1 MIVDITFVPNEVI
14 EPVNCVL
21 TVLSAEANDAYGP
34 QIAVKV
40 KIIAGDHE
48 GHTFIDYLNRDED
61 TGAVKQ
67 GSKAWSLFEACLGPD
82 FYKRGLGLRD
92 LVGRR
97 FRARVTQTKT
107 GSRNKLEHGTIGP
120 APSSKDDDGLDD
132 LPF

>member
-1 MIVDITFVPNEVI
+1 MDITFIPNEVI

-21 TVLSAEANDAYGP
+21 TVLSAEANETYGP

-40 KIIAGDHE
+40 KILGGDHE

-82 FYKRGLGLRD
+82 FYRCGLGPGGIYVLAVEQPIRQRPPETRVLERSQD
-92 LVGRR
+92 RVVRSFSPGR
-97 FRARVTQTKT
+97 
-107 GSRNKLEHGTIGP
+107 SR
-120 APSSKDDDGLDD
+120 
-132 LPF
+132 